1 MSVQSLDY
9 KILGAELQIVE
20 ITLKPGQTVIA
31 EAGCMNYMEPDIEH
45 ESKLGDGSNAEAG
58 FFSKMAT
65 AGQRVLAGESL
76 FLTHFT
82 NPSVHRRIVAFAA
95 PYAGQILAIDLVEHP
110 EGLLCQRESF
120 LCAELGV
127 KLGIAFQKKLG
138 AGLFGGEGFVLEKL
152 EGTGLAFLHAGG
164 HVVRKELTGETLR
177 VDTGS
182 VVAFSTGIEFDIQR
196 TGGMKSMI
204 FGGEGMFLTT
214 LSGTGTVLLQSLPF
228 NRLAREIASRF
239 PKLPHGG

>member
-1 MSVQSLDY
+1 MSTRSLDY
-9 KILGAELQIVE
+9 EILGAELQIVE
-20 ITLKPGQTVIA
+20 ITLDPGQTVMA
-31 EAGCMNYMEPDIEH
+31 EAGCMNYMEADIEF
-45 ESKLGDGSNAEAG
+45 ESRLGDGSDSEAG
-58 FFSKMAT
+58 FFSQMAT
-65 AGQRVLAGESL
+65 AGKRMLAGESL

-82 NPSVHRRIVAFAA
+82 NHSADRRMVAFAA
-95 PYAGQILAIDLVEHP
+95 PYAGQILAIDLAEYP

-120 LCAELGV
+120 LCAELGT

-152 EGTGLAFLHAGG
+152 EGAGLVFLHAGG
-164 HVVRKELTGETLR
+164 HVVRKELNGDTLR

-182 VVAFSTGIEFDIQR
+182 VVAFSNGIEFDIQR
-196 TGGMKSMI
+196 TGGLKSML

-228 NRLAREIASRF
+228 NRLAQEIAARIPRS
-239 PKLPHGG
+239 PHAG